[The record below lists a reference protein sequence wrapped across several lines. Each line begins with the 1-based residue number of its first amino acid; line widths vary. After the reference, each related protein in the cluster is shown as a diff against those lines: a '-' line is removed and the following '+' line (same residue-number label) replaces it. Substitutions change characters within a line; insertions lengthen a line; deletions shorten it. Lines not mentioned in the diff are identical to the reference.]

1 MIFSHPPAVSGIRS
15 APEAAAGFWIMQGTI
30 IKILFDKDCGF
41 IEPLQRGE
49 NIWFHRD
56 RLDPELP
63 FDEQL
68 QFRRVEFDIFHGGK
82 RPAAENVRAIP

>member
-1 MIFSHPPAVSGIRS
+1 MT
-15 APEAAAGFWIMQGTI
+15 GTI
-30 IKILFDKDCGF
+30 IKILLDKNCGF
-41 IEPLQRGE
+41 IEPAKRGE

-68 QFRRVEFDIFHGGK
+68 QFRRVEFDVHRGGRK
-82 RPAAENVRAIP
+82 SAAENIKAAK